1 MSENN
6 KPNQNTSADDL
17 EKRHSNYDLFILALT
32 LMSLLVMVLFFIPWI
47 SPAGRE
53 VAYFLDTFI
62 SLIFM
67 ADFFRSL
74 IKAPRKLEYL
84 KWGWMDFLGSL
95 PAWPIFRLFRIWRL
109 LRAARIL
116 HHTGVKELWHSFVSR
131 RAESSLLLT
140 VLLAI
145 MVLGFSSLAIL
156 EVEQLSPEANIVSA
170 QDAIWWS
177 LVSVTT
183 VGYGDRFPVT
193 VSGRLVA
200 VLLMTA
206 GIGLFGII
214 TSYLSSLFIAPVDD
228 NGEDNE
234 VAQLRA
240 ELAEIKQLLQEL
252 NGRLPEQQA

>member
-1 MSENN
+1 MS
-6 KPNQNTSADDL
+6 KKDKLNQNTSTSDH
-17 EKRHSNYDLFILALT
+17 EKQHSNYDLFILALT
-32 LMSLLVMVLFFIPWI
+32 LMSLLVMALFFIPWI
-47 SPAGRE
+47 SPAGKE

-109 LRAARIL
+109 FRAVRIL
-116 HHTGVKELWHSFVSR
+116 HHTSVKELWHSSVSR
-131 RAESSLLLT
+131 RAESSLLIT
-140 VLLAI
+140 ALLAI
-145 MVLGFSSLAIL
+145 LVLGFSSFAIL

-193 VSGRLVA
+193 YSGRWVA

-206 GIGLFGII
+206 GIGLFSII

-234 VAQLRA
+234 IAQLRT